1 MINYPIKKKT
11 TTPVNDVVEKK
22 TPKYKN
28 AIMANKGM
36 NLEGLLNDSNE
47 YYRANDIAVIY
58 KKPIPIQIV
67 KVDYPSRNKAVI
79 TEAYYKIP
87 STTDY
92 NGVYKGRYI
101 DFEAKENKN
110 KTSFPL
116 QNVHPHQVEHLKNI
130 ARHGG
135 IGFLIVYWIHTNE
148 FFLYPIERFAPHY
161 DLYLGDGR
169 KSIVYEDFLK
179 EAYLIKEKYMPRLDF
194 LSVVDEYLLK

>member
-1 MINYPIKKKT
+1 MVNYPIKKKRDNNT
-11 TTPVNDVVEKK
+11 TYELNNKK
-22 TPKYKN
+22 IKDKN
-28 AIMANKGM
+28 PIMANRGM

-47 YYRANDIAVIY
+47 YYRANDIAIIH

-79 TEAYYKIP
+79 TEAYYKTP

-92 NGVYKGRYI
+92 NGIYKGKYI

-116 QNVHPHQVEHLKNI
+116 HNVHPHQVEHLKSI
-130 ARHGG
+130 QRHGG
-135 IGFLIVYWIHTNE
+135 IGFLIIYWIHTNQ
-148 FFLYPIERFAPHY
+148 FFLYPIQKFAPHF
-161 DLYLGDGR
+161 DDYLGDGR

-179 EAYLIKEKYMPRLDF
+179 EAYLIQEKYLPRLDF
-194 LSVVDEYLLK
+194 LSVLDEYLLK